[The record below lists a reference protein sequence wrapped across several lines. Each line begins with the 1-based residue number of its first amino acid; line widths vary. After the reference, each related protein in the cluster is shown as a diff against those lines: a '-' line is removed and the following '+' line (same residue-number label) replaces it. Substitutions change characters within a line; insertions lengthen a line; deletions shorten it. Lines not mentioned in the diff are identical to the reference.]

1 MRAQCKIL
9 YVFYML
15 LIYIRR
21 GKKYMRMCA
30 FSLGRPSIFGHQDT
44 IYYIIIVEKIYI
56 IENRYSFG

>member
-1 MRAQCKIL
+1 
-9 YVFYML
+9 
-15 LIYIRR
+15 
-21 GKKYMRMCA
+21 MRMCA